1 MSGKV
6 YMVDPTTVKFDPKIA
21 QFNKPKDEA
30 EYLALKASIEKYGQ
44 QEPILMRD
52 ELCGDGIH
60 RVRAAMELGISVLA
74 IDVDPSMT
82 DKDFIALCNKN
93 TFTARNDSP
102 TQKAIKAYKLTKEF
116 GYSDKEALLFAGIN
130 SDSKVIGYAR
140 FIDSTSYG
148 KDYKVLEK
156 LQSGDAVRIGTTFT
170 KSLDMARRAIAKMEE
185 EELRARVD
193 SSLVVPTI
201 DYDTMLETEAAK
213 ERFWQIYDLDPTQ
226 QRLAIVGLL
235 NVLYKGANELVNTT
249 SFSITCSRA
258 AAVLSNGDDE

>member
-1 MSGKV
+1 MSKV
-6 YMVDPTTVKFDPKIA
+6 YAVDPSKVKFDPKIA

-102 TQKAIKAYKLTKEF
+102 TQKAIKAYKLTKDF

-130 SDSKVIGYAR
+130 SESKVIGYAR
-140 FIDSTSYG
+140 FIDSTVYG
-148 KDYKVLEK
+148 REYKILEK
-156 LQSGDAVRIGTTFT
+156 LQTGDAVRIGSIFT
-170 KSLDMARRAIAKMEE
+170 KSLDVARRSIAKMEE

-193 SSLVVPTI
+193 SALIIPTV
-201 DYDTMLETEAAK
+201 DYDAMLETEAAK
-213 ERFWQIYDLDPTQ
+213 ERFWQIYELDPTQ
-226 QRLAIVGLL
+226 QRLALVGLL
-235 NVLYKGANELVNTT
+235 NVLYKGADELVNTAKFT
-249 SFSITCSRA
+249 VSRRSEA
-258 AAVLSNGDDE
+258 CIISNGEEV